1 MGEGLS
7 FFTSPIST
15 HLNIPLPLNM
25 WSSTIAVFPL
35 FSLALGAVNWSALES
50 CVTESGTASVKTV
63 STSMSTTT
71 VQQPDLVVKH
81 TFHPQHLVTLRP
93 FTKTWTHIIQ
103 ETDTAVS
110 TITVNLTQTVL
121 VPTSTIVK
129 TYTQTHVSNVYTTI
143 PAPAGFL
150 PISDTTNSA
159 YPDGQ
164 SSDSS
169 TTSGPKPTSVSSQS
183 SSRPAVSASAASNF
197 NTTASASGLPGLS
210 GSVGFGGSV
219 NLDERGLGL
228 KGLKQFAH
236 AVHCLK
242 SVLIQK
248 TIDTTVTG
256 TTQTSTLVQA
266 TATVTISATV
276 TAMVQPKL
284 GRGKT
289 VYTTSWTTT
298 TKGYN
303 AYSNAVVTAEV
314 TSTMKAY
321 AACQTNNI
329 LSSVASISGKT
340 KYKTTIAG
348 SAQQC
353 CEQCQQSSNCIGS
366 AFQVL
371 LPLGGRCL
379 IYYAD
384 TCPAQSAN
392 SLQYT
397 LPAMKQSGTYAV
409 SNGMCGYMF
418 ASSGQ
423 FSAHGH
429 GW

>member
-1 MGEGLS
+1 MR
-7 FFTSPIST
+7 
-15 HLNIPLPLNM
+15 
-25 WSSTIAVFPL
+25 SSTIVAFPL

-93 FTKTWTHIIQ
+93 FTKTWTHIVQ
-103 ETDTAVS
+103 ETNTAVS
-110 TITVNLTQTVL
+110 TITINLTKTAL
-121 VPTSTIVK
+121 VPTSTIVN
-129 TYTQTHVSNVYTTI
+129 THTQTHVSNVYTTI
-143 PAPAGFL
+143 TAPAGFL
-150 PISDTTNSA
+150 PISDTINSA
-159 YPDGQ
+159 YPNGK

-169 TTSGPKPTSVSSQS
+169 TTPALKSSSVSSQS
-183 SSRPAVSASAASNF
+183 STRPAVSASVVSGSNV
-197 NTTASASGLPGLS
+197 TASASGLAALS
-210 GSVGFGGSV
+210 GSVGFGGSAK
-219 NLDERGLGL
+219 LDERGLGL

-248 TIDTTVTG
+248 TIATTVTG
-256 TTQTSTLVQA
+256 TTQTSTLAQA
-266 TATVTISATV
+266 TATVTVSATV
-276 TAMVQPKL
+276 TAMVQPKF

-289 VYTTSWTTT
+289 IYITSWTTT

-314 TSTMKAY
+314 TSTIKAY

-329 LSSVASISGKT
+329 LSSVASISGKA
-340 KYKTTIAG
+340 KYKTTVAG

-353 CEQCQQSSNCIGS
+353 CEQCQQSSNCVGS
-366 AFQVL
+366 AFQSL

-397 LPAMKQSGTYAV
+397 LPAIKQFGTYAV

-423 FSAHGH
+423 LSAHGH